1 MDDTDSSTSA
11 VPPASASLTSAEGS
25 SPTTPSPAEPASPSA
40 DPATL
45 HLTDFLDLATLQE
58 IQDAFAALA
67 SVKARITD
75 AQGNPLTQ
83 SAPNPDFLRRQR
95 AIADAEAKLDGEETL
110 ASPAPLPASG
120 PPTSVAAVTPGAAG
134 DYAPARAGR
143 EYVAPIVV
151 NHQKLGLLRMTPSPG
166 VGLDESKLQ
175 QLAERFNL
183 DVRTVRQ
190 LLQAASRARN
200 DRPAAIQFLFILAN
214 AIARLCYQEYQL
226 RQRVAELSALY
237 NVSTILADARDLQ
250 SVLER
255 AARVVCE
262 VMGAKAAS
270 IRLIDFEKDELVIKA
285 VHNLSPTYQKKGP
298 VRLSTSGIDH
308 VALSEKGYEYVR
320 DMKRDPRVRYPQ
332 ESEREGIVSMLSV
345 GMKYKGKPIGVM
357 RVYTEKEQTFSPLRI
372 ELLKAVAAQAA
383 AAIENARLLEET
395 LEAQRLEKQVE
406 MAADVQKRM
415 IPSTPPPFPAADVS
429 AVYVPCYELGGD
441 FYDFIPLGEESL
453 GMAVADVSG
462 KGVAASLIMA
472 AVRSALRAQTD
483 NVYYLHE
490 VVRRINA
497 MLCRDTLPTE
507 FVTLFYGVLHAPT
520 RRFTYCNAGHVPALI
535 LRQGEIIELG
545 SDDMVLGVDPD
556 QEYRQHIVDLLPDDL
571 LLIYTDGLPDAMNFD
586 RETFGRQRLMEAFRQ
601 GGATAEQV
609 AQNILWSVR
618 RFVGMAKRNDDITM
632 IVARIR

>member
-1 MDDTDSSTSA
+1 M
-11 VPPASASLTSAEGS
+11 PGL
-25 SPTTPSPAEPASPSA
+25 SPQTP
-40 DPATL
+40 L
-45 HLTDFLDLATLQE
+45 HLTDFLDLSTLQE

-75 AQGNPLTQ
+75 AEGRPLTQ
-83 SAPNPDFLRRQR
+83 SAPNPEFLRRQR
-95 AIADAEAKLDGEETL
+95 AIADAEASLDPDEPAAAATSPGPP
-110 ASPAPLPASG
+110 AGSPGVAAAAHVGVGAPAPDLG
-120 PPTSVAAVTPGAAG
+120 
-134 DYAPARAGR
+134 PARAGR

-151 NHQKLGLLRMTPSPG
+151 NQQKLGLLRMTPTPG
-166 VGLDESKLQ
+166 VGLDEAKLQ
-175 QLAERFNL
+175 QLADRFQL
-183 DVRTVRQ
+183 DPRTVRQ
-190 LLQAASRARN
+190 VLQAASRLRQ
-200 DRPAAIQFLFILAN
+200 DRPAAIQFLYILAN

-226 RQRVAELSALY
+226 RQRVAELTALY
-237 NVSTILADARDLQ
+237 NVSTMLAEARDLQ

-255 AARVVCE
+255 AARLVCQ
-262 VMGAKAAS
+262 VMDAKAAS

-298 VRLSTSGIDH
+298 VRLSTSGIDQ
-308 VALSEKGYEYVR
+308 VALSDRGYEYVR
-320 DMKRDPRVRYPQ
+320 DMKLDPRVRYPQ

-345 GMKYKGKPIGVM
+345 GMRYKGKPIGVM

-415 IPSTPPPFPAADVS
+415 IPSTPPPFAAADLS

-441 FYDFIPLGEESL
+441 FYDFIPLGDENL

-472 AVRSALRAQTD
+472 AVRAALRAQTD
-483 NVYYLHE
+483 NVYFLHE
-490 VVRRINA
+490 VVRRINT

-507 FVTLFYGVLHAPT
+507 FVTLFYGVLHGPS
-520 RRFTYCNAGHVPALI
+520 RRFTYCNAGHVPALV
-535 LRQGEIIELG
+535 LRKGEILELG
-545 SDDMVLGVDPD
+545 SDDMVLGIDPA
-556 QEYRQHIVDLLPDDL
+556 QEYRQHIVDLQPDDL
-571 LLIYTDGLPDAMNFD
+571 LLIYTDGVPDAMNFD
-586 RETFGRQRLMEAFRQ
+586 RETFGRQRLLEVFRE
-601 GGATAEQV
+601 GGPTAEQV
-609 AQNILWSVR
+609 AQNILWRIR